1 MLFSTQIFPEL
12 AAVETR
18 RFWTVG
24 KARAGLRSVENSC
37 TDRRD
42 CGVLNAVTASCSPM
56 TKSKII
62 SRTRTR
68 ARREEDKG
76 KRRELILNAAEKVFA
91 KLGLKGANFGAVAK
105 QSRLSRS
112 LIYVYFPK
120 RSDLI
125 HAVCERGLLALQTR
139 LASVAVGS
147 AKGIDQ
153 VIAMARA
160 YHVFSKEEPL
170 YFSVIAELETY
181 PIPLPDQNE
190 IERELTDCGKQ
201 VLGLVA
207 LAVGKGL
214 EDGSVCP
221 DCGDPMLSA
230 VSIWAFTHG
239 IIQVSTSKACMLED
253 DLGVTA
259 NDAMEHGFRMLRHSL
274 TCGKRA

>member
-1 MLFSTQIFPEL
+1 M
-12 AAVETR
+12 
-18 RFWTVG
+18 
-24 KARAGLRSVENSC
+24 
-37 TDRRD
+37 
-42 CGVLNAVTASCSPM
+42 
-56 TKSKII
+56 SKPKINL
-62 SRTRTR
+62 RTRTR

-76 KRRELILNAAEKVFA
+76 KRREVILNAAEKVIA

-125 HAVCERGLLALQTR
+125 HAVCERGLLVLQTR
-139 LASVAVGS
+139 FANVALGS

-181 PIPLPDQNE
+181 AIPPPEQNE
-190 IERELTDCGKQ
+190 IERGLTDCGKQ

-207 LAVGKGL
+207 LAVKKGL
-214 EDGSVCP
+214 GDGSVCP

-230 VSIWAFTHG
+230 VAIWAFTHG

-274 TCGKRA
+274 TCGKRV